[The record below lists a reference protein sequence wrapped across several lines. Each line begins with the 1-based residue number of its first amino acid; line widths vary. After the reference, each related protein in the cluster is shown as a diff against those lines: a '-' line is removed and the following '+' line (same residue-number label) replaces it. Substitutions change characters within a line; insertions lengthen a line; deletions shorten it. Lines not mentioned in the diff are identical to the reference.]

1 MERELKLEL
10 QQDQADALLALPL
23 VAACCVE
30 PPHEALLVS
39 TYFDTPGLHL
49 RQHGVSLRV
58 RRAGAHFVQTLK
70 THGTSQAGLY
80 AREEFES
87 AVSSDRPDL
96 ELLRP
101 LVPEA
106 TELGMMIREG
116 DLADQLQP
124 VFVTDVQRTV
134 ALLRLPQGGEV
145 ELALD
150 RGIVQAGN
158 ATAPIRE
165 LEMEIQAGDTAH
177 LYAFALQLLALI
189 PMRLSRVSKADRGY
203 ELMAGARL
211 EVARARPLRLGQRD
225 TVEAAFQAIARNC
238 LAQICGNERGVMIGD
253 VPESVHQMRVG
264 LRRLRSALD
273 LFSPSI
279 GRPCGLEA
287 EISWIAEEL
296 GPARDWEV
304 LANAT
309 LPAVLE
315 GAPEDLLADPLR
327 AAAAAMAGEKR
338 RHAAQA
344 VDSERYTRLVLELG
358 RWLESAGWRQGLDE
372 AQCASLT
379 GSAID
384 FALARLHER
393 HRRLLQRGRGLAG
406 LDPRRLHRARIAA
419 KKLRYATEFFG
430 PLYPQKRTRRYRG
443 TLARLQDDLGW
454 RNDMTV
460 ADGLLGRLQKEQ
472 QEACAGASYARG
484 YIAALVSADKEALRR
499 IWKRF
504 KAISLPL

>member
-23 VAACCVE
+23 VASCCVE

-39 TYFDTPGLHL
+39 TYFDTPGLRL

-58 RRAGAHFVQTLK
+58 RQAGAHYVQTLK
-70 THGTSQAGLY
+70 TRATRQAGLY
-80 AREEFES
+80 ARDEFES
-87 AVSSDRPDL
+87 AVPTNRPDL
-96 ELLRP
+96 DALRA
-101 LVPEA
+101 LVPD
-106 TELGMMIREG
+106 TTDLGLLIREG

-124 VFVTDVQRTV
+124 VFVTNVQRTV
-134 ALLRLPQGGEV
+134 ALLRLPQGDEV

-150 RGIVQAGN
+150 RGIVQAGD

-165 LEMEIQAGDTAH
+165 LEMEIQAGNAAH
-177 LYAFALQLLALI
+177 LYAFALHLLASV
-189 PMRLSRVSKADRGY
+189 PMRPSRVSKGDRGY
-203 ELMAGARL
+203 ELLAGMRL
-211 EVARARPLRLGQRD
+211 EAVHAQPLKLGRKV
-225 TVEAAFQAIARNC
+225 TVETVFLVIARNC
-238 LAQICGNERGVMIGD
+238 LAQICGNERGVICGD
-253 VPESVHQMRVG
+253 APESVHQMRVG

-273 LFSPSI
+273 LFAPSI
-279 GRPCGLEA
+279 VCPTGLVA
-287 EISWIAEEL
+287 ELNWIAGEL

-304 LANAT
+304 LANTT
-309 LPAVLE
+309 LPAVFK
-315 GAPEDLLADPLR
+315 GAPEDLLTEPLR
-327 AAAAAMAGEKR
+327 SVAAMAGEKR

-344 VDSERYTRLVLELG
+344 VDSERYTRLILELC
-358 RWLESAGWRQGLDE
+358 RWLESADWRRDLDE
-372 AQCASLT
+372 TQRASLA
-379 GSAID
+379 GSASD

-393 HRRLLQRGRGLAG
+393 HRKLLKRGRGLAR

-430 PLYPQKRTRRYRG
+430 SLYPEKRTRRYRDL
-443 TLARLQDDLGW
+443 LARLQDDLGW

-460 ADGLLGRLQKEQ
+460 ADGLLGRLQNEQ

-504 KAISLPL
+504 KVISPPV

>member
-23 VAACCVE
+23 VASCCVE

-39 TYFDTPGLHL
+39 TYFDTPGLRL

-80 AREEFES
+80 AREESES
-87 AVSSDRPDL
+87 AVWADRPDL
-96 ELLRP
+96 QLLRP
-101 LVPEA
+101 LVPET

-124 VFVTDVQRTV
+124 VFVTDVQRTI

-225 TVEAAFQAIARNC
+225 TVEAAFQAIACNC

-296 GPARDWEV
+296 EAGTRLGGAGKRHPACGARRRAGGSPCRPAARRGGGDGRRETAACRAGGGFRTLYAAGPGTWPVAGKRR
-304 LANAT
+304 LA
-309 LPAVLE
+309 PGPGRSAVRLT
-315 GAPEDLLADPLR
+315 DR
-327 AAAAAMAGEKR
+327 KRNRFRAGET
-338 RHAAQA
+338 A
-344 VDSERYTRLVLELG
+344 
-358 RWLESAGWRQGLDE
+358 
-372 AQCASLT
+372 
-379 GSAID
+379 
-384 FALARLHER
+384 
-393 HRRLLQRGRGLAG
+393 
-406 LDPRRLHRARIAA
+406 
-419 KKLRYATEFFG
+419 
-430 PLYPQKRTRRYRG
+430 
-443 TLARLQDDLGW
+443 
-454 RNDMTV
+454 
-460 ADGLLGRLQKEQ
+460 
-472 QEACAGASYARG
+472 
-484 YIAALVSADKEALRR
+484 
-499 IWKRF
+499 
-504 KAISLPL
+504 